1 MSSSESWFEPRR
13 HTDQPAAGQRKGA
26 QQIMDVQGQSD
37 EEEEEIP
44 PPEHTDGA
52 LPGCQLLYQI
62 PNNKV
67 LTTKIGLLNSLREYD
82 RVSSKV
88 NNGQGKRRMMHE
100 EFFPVT
106 FRMDLKEERENF
118 FNETFRDES
127 SMWICKPTGLNQG
140 RGIFLLQTLEDITGF
155 RERLEKTIGQQSNR
169 KLPFKEPQA
178 RIVQWYIRN
187 PLLLKGRK
195 FDVRCFFLIACTT
208 PYMVFFR
215 HGYVRLT
222 CNLYD
227 PNSKNITAHLTNQ
240 FMQKKNPLYSL
251 LKEETVWSMKR
262 FNDYINE
269 TYMVPKGLPKD
280 WALGHFTKRMQQ
292 IIIHCFQAVKGK
304 LDCKLGFFDLIGC
317 DFLVDEDFK
326 VWLLEMNCNPALHTN
341 CEVLKDVIP
350 QTSCS
355 GVKLLPLESQRDF
368 QLLYSGESMA
378 LVNQRNKSTVP
389 YSPQQRK
396 IRSTHKT
403 VAISIQ
409 TSKPMNEKITFS
421 QTPTKCDVRS
431 TSLMS
436 NPSPHPQKPE
446 RAAIPGLYKPQE
458 SKPSRQN
465 QIRLTHAR
473 VELPL
478 SKCTWQN
485 LVISNLNVP
494 QQPLR
499 NGIMSMSTS
508 ALDKCSNGLQK
519 REAITGGSALLM
531 PLEVLRARV
540 CKGEAMGCC
549 SVTQRH
555 TGIDEVGPDEI
566 ELLEISSAGLWT
578 LSESRLQISTRNN
591 GIDQASQRC
600 PSVRHLKQE
609 VSKETRKTHYAL
621 RKQKK
626 RLRLKCFFKEPEPDP
641 VSLRRDS
648 KRQNSTQPI
657 KEWEGQALHNYGEII
672 HSSSVYLQSGYTKA
686 MSERYL
692 VLFSFHLLIL
702 ALDSTKQIF
711 IYEGLLPLSAIEVH
725 LVPLQDSTSLH
736 MFEIQGPMVDSK
748 VFICAGATETKAWIQ
763 NIEDRRYKSI
773 KQQLSPSH
781 SALSYLIPCDENWK
795 REELKRYLM
804 RTPISQ
810 WEGIPIQ
817 HMGYPKYLSL
827 VNISNIYTQSRVLKG
842 PQERLLVLFSS
853 DLIILSLD
861 SHCVRVRFEG
871 RLPLRGIKAMER
883 SALTGRLEFELAGEL
898 MEPLLVSC
906 IYPEDYQSWIFQLQQ
921 PEKMAD
927 SLPHH
932 TPPPL
937 VPKKRR
943 S

>member
-1 MSSSESWFEPRR
+1 MLMINQIEAAVWESRDQSNTTAGLRGVLVMSSSESWFEPRR

-52 LPGCQLLYQI
+52 LP
-62 PNNKV
+62 
-67 LTTKIGLLNSLREYD
+67 
-82 RVSSKV
+82 
-88 NNGQGKRRMMHE
+88 
-100 EFFPVT
+100 
-106 FRMDLKEERENF
+106 
-118 FNETFRDES
+118 ETFRDES

-326 VWLLEMNCNPALHTN
+326 
-341 CEVLKDVIP
+341 
-350 QTSCS
+350 SCS

-609 VSKETRKTHYAL
+609 
-621 RKQKK
+621 
-626 RLRLKCFFKEPEPDP
+626 EPEPDP